1 MDWLYFRANHR
12 QLEAANARQHD
23 DDDDDGDDFVSK
35 GWNYMEVLL

>member
-23 DDDDDGDDFVSK
+23 DDDGDDFVSK